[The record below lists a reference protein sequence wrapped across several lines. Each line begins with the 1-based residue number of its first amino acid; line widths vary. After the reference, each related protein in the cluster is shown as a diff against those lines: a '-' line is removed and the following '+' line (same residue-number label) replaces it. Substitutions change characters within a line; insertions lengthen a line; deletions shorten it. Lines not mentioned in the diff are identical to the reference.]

1 MTTTDQPVD
10 VHRLEQ
16 LVLERAKLTSDRD
29 ALIERISDL
38 DAQLTAV
45 LDKGTHAIAD
55 HKVTV
60 TAPER
65 IDSKAIAAAF
75 PVAQFPDLYAPAIN
89 LDAVK
94 EQFSPAEL
102 AGFKTAGRAQ
112 IRIR

>member
-1 MTTTDQPVD
+1 MTTSVD

-16 LVLERAKLTSDRD
+16 LVLERAKLTTDRD

-60 TAPER
+60 TVPER
-65 IDSKAIAAAF
+65 IDAKAIADAF
-75 PVAQFPDLYAPAIN
+75 PVTQYPELYEPTLS
-89 LDAVK
+89 LDAVR
-94 EQFSPAEL
+94 EQFSPAAL
-102 AGFKTAGRAQ
+102 AHFKATGRAQ